1 MAGGDGV
8 VIGDIESLTCQLE
21 AGHDCDHLAFST
33 DGTVSWPSVEN
44 VLVGTALVDEDATIN
59 ALVTV
64 DRAIRPLA
72 KSDAARILRFMLA
85 RLTERDEDE

>member
-1 MAGGDGV
+1 
-8 VIGDIESLTCQLE
+8 
-21 AGHDCDHLAFST
+21 
-33 DGTVSWPSVEN
+33 VEN